1 MLDSSFSG
9 FPGDTK
15 KEKEMTFDMLLC
27 SQIVFLFFFSLISN
41 KSTENTSF
49 YVWCLFSVCNIFSSV
64 IGFEIDVQ
72 I

>member
-27 SQIVFLFFFSLISN
+27 SQIGFFFSLISN

-64 IGFEIDVQ
+64 IGFEIDIQ